1 MPKSQ
6 CKNTINN
13 SQANM
18 VPLPSS
24 YPMTARLQYSNS
36 AEENNFRKM
45 TEVLKEK
52 SETKN
57 SLKEIDKKTKN
68 KCKKKSKNP
77 LKSVENAKKNKYKT

>member
-1 MPKSQ
+1 
-6 CKNTINN
+6 
-13 SQANM
+13 
-18 VPLPSS
+18 
-24 YPMTARLQYSNS
+24 
-36 AEENNFRKM
+36 M